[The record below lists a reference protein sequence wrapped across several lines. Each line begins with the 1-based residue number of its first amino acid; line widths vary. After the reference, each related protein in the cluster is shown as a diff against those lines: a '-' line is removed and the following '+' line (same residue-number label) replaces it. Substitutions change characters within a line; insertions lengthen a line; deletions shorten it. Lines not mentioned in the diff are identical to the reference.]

1 MKGSTRNKLVRLVQS
16 LQVGGEGR
24 AGVVRKSIVEKEKVV
39 DEVKRLLT
47 TYKVL
52 GVVSLEGVSAR
63 ELAEIKKS
71 LSEYGVVRVLKNTI
85 VTRALRELGVP
96 SLDEFLKYLTG
107 SNLFIFTNLNAFALA
122 SLVDKVVVLRYV
134 KPGEKAPADIYVPE
148 GPTGI
153 PPGPMMSVFGKLK
166 IKTMVREG
174 VIWIAKESKVA
185 SAGDVVSPE
194 LASLLRKLEIK
205 AFPVK
210 LSVKAVLDGGIV
222 IPAEKLRLDVDSFRK
237 DLLAAAQASRTLAVE
252 VALPLPEVINEVIA
266 RAYVRALNLAC
277 EAGYLTP
284 ESSRMILARAFARAQ
299 ALAAALMMKNP
310 ELNIPVVSQPA
321 AVAQPVQQPKQP
333 EGGGKPSE
341 EAEEEKEVS
350 EEEIAEGISSLFG

>member
-16 LQVGGEGR
+16 LQAGGRGR
-24 AGVVRKSIVEKEKVV
+24 AGVVRRSIVEKEKVV
-39 DEVKRLLT
+39 DEVKKLLT
-47 TYKVL
+47 TYRVL

-71 LSEYGVVRVLKNTI
+71 LSEHGVVRVLKNTI

-107 SNLFIFTNLNAFALA
+107 PNLFIFTNLNAFALA

-166 IKTMVREG
+166 IRTMVREG

-222 IPAEKLRLDVDSFRK
+222 IPAEKLRLDIDSFRK
-237 DLLAAAQASRTLAVE
+237 DLLAAVQASRTLAVE
-252 VALPLPEVINEVIA
+252 AVLPLPEVINEVIA
-266 RAYVRALNLAC
+266 RAYVRAVNLAC

-284 ESSRMILARAFARAQ
+284 ESSRLVLMRAFARAQ
-299 ALAAALMMKNP
+299 SLAIALMMKKP
-310 ELNIPVVSQPA
+310 ELNLPIVSQPA
-321 AVAQPVQQPKQP
+321 ATTQLVQQPKQP
-333 EGGGKPSE
+333 EESGKPSE

>member
-1 MKGSTRNKLVRLVQS
+1 MKGSTRNKLIRLTQS
-16 LQVGGEGR
+16 LQAAGKGR
-24 AGVVRKSIVEKEKVV
+24 ARAVRKSITEKERTV
-39 DEVKRLLT
+39 DEVKRLLS

-63 ELAEIKKS
+63 ELTEIKRS
-71 LSEYGVVRVLKNTI
+71 LSVYGVVRVLKNTI
-85 VTRALRELGVP
+85 ITRALRELGLP

-107 SNLFIFTNLNAFALA
+107 PNLFIFTNLNAFALA
-122 SLVDKVVVLRYV
+122 SLVDKAVVLRYV

-174 VIWIAKESKVA
+174 IIWIAKESKVA
-185 SAGDVVSPE
+185 SAGDVISPE

-210 LSVKAVLDGGIV
+210 LSIKAVLDEGTV
-222 IPAEKLRLDVDSFRK
+222 IPAEKLKLDLDSFRR
-237 DLLAAAQASRTLAVE
+237 DLLAAVQTSRALAIE
-252 VALPLPEVINEVIA
+252 TALPLPEVINDVIA
-266 RAYVRALNLAC
+266 RAYVRAVNLAC
-277 EAGYLTP
+277 EIGYLTP
-284 ESSRMILARAFARAQ
+284 ESARLVFVKAIARAQ
-299 ALAAALMMKNP
+299 ALATALMQKNP
-310 ELNIPVVSQPA
+310 ELDIPVISQP
-321 AVAQPVQQPKQP
+321 VTTTQVVQQPKEAEKPP
-333 EGGGKPSE
+333 EE
-341 EAEEEKEVS
+341 VEEEKEVS